1 MKKCKTR
8 FTQNKEMCKTR
19 FQKIGPA
26 CVSELL
32 SGPLI
37 LAAIFGLLILYTRN
51 MEFVIEVLFDV
62 IFEPAIYM
70 VSRIF
75 PGKRG
80 SRAVKVVSS
89 VLAIVLFLILT
100 GLVFAGLVLMT
111 TSYWYLGVILL
122 SVGASLLFIELV
134 IGAVFAYRNIGK
146 DDRIEF

>member
-1 MKKCKTR
+1 
-8 FTQNKEMCKTR
+8 MCKTR

-32 SGPLI
+32 SAPLI

-89 VLAIVLFLILT
+89 VLAIVIFLILI
-100 GLVFAGLVLMT
+100 GLVLAGLVLMT
-111 TSYWYLGVILL
+111 TSYWDPGVILL

-146 DDRIEF
+146 DDPIEF